1 MTKKFNVT
9 GMHCQSCSKSV
20 EMNLMDLPG
29 VTGAKVDYESGFAE
43 VTYDQA
49 LVSEKQ
55 IIDAIQAA
63 GYEASEA

>member
-1 MTKKFNVT
+1 
-9 GMHCQSCSKSV
+9 
-20 EMNLMDLPG
+20 MNLMDLPG
-29 VTGAKVDYESGFAE
+29 VTDAKVDHETGVAE

-63 GYEASEA
+63 GYQATEA